1 MSVNEAHPRR
11 RWPSWFGLALALAVV
26 ISGIGLT
33 LGAGQIG
40 PGRTETG
47 QGAYLAQTQLTY
59 WTWDG
64 THTGTIPTPAPTR
77 VSATIGAPTL
87 LARAGRGYTLNAA
100 TPGHNAID
108 IEFEETGAPR
118 STEIELRFVIGLG
131 GAATT
136 LTAYVETRAGGV
148 LGGLVFQFYW
158 DAGAAVPTGL
168 SIASAE
174 ATAVACHA
182 IGACP

>member
-1 MSVNEAHPRR
+1 VNEAHPRR

-64 THTGTIPTPAPTR
+64 THT
-77 VSATIGAPTL
+77 
-87 LARAGRGYTLNAA
+87 AA